1 MPSDAPRV
9 KLEATASHG
18 AEIVTYD
25 RYGEDRERVF
35 RDLVA
40 RRGLS
45 PIHPFDDPRVIAGQ
59 GTVALE
65 LIEDAGA
72 LDVLVAPVSGGG
84 LLSGCATA
92 AKALAPGIR
101 VIGVEPEA
109 ADDVAR
115 SLAAGE
121 RVSID
126 VPRTIAD
133 ALQVTS
139 PGELTFGIISELV
152 DEVVTV
158 SDEEIVAAMRACLEG
173 LGLVAEPSGAVA
185 LAAVLAGRIPPD
197 GRVGVVVTG
206 GNVDPERFER
216 LVGRPV
222 PDSRRG
228 SRCESL
234 AAGASADRHGS
245 PADLVEK
252 ARSALAARGE
262 GFQIS
267 ASCGAADLPAEA
279 QTAAEALRVVD
290 QRMYAEKAR
299 RSSRV
304 ARQTHDLLLRIVRE
318 REPEL
323 GQHADGVARDAARM
337 AQALA
342 LEPTSAT

>member
-1 MPSDAPRV
+1 MQRSCGAPATIVMPSDAPRV

-65 LIEDAGA
+65 LIEDAGT

-139 PGELTFGIISELV
+139 PGDLTFGIISELV

-158 SDEEIVAAMRACLEG
+158 SDEEIVAAMRACLEA

-197 GRVGVVVTG
+197 GRVGVIVTG

-222 PDSRRG
+222 P
-228 SRCESL
+228 EK
-234 AAGASADRHGS
+234 AGAA
-245 PADLVEK
+245 
-252 ARSALAARGE
+252 
-262 GFQIS
+262 
-267 ASCGAADLPAEA
+267 
-279 QTAAEALRVVD
+279 
-290 QRMYAEKAR
+290 
-299 RSSRV
+299 
-304 ARQTHDLLLRIVRE
+304 
-318 REPEL
+318 
-323 GQHADGVARDAARM
+323 
-337 AQALA
+337 
-342 LEPTSAT
+342 

>member
-1 MPSDAPRV
+1 MGRAAPLVADRPAGEGRGKLSLTIERIRAAAARLEGVALRTPVLPWPGAEDRVLIKPEALQRTGSFKFRGAFNAVAELDEGERDRGVAAVSSGNHGQAVALAAKLHGAPATIVMPSDAPRV

-18 AEIVTYD
+18 AEILTYD
-25 RYGEDRERVF
+25 RYGEDREGVF

-65 LIEDAGA
+65 LIEDAGT

-84 LLSGCATA
+84 LLSGCAMA

-222 PDSRRG
+222 PDS
-228 SRCESL
+228 
-234 AAGASADRHGS
+234 
-245 PADLVEK
+245 
-252 ARSALAARGE
+252 
-262 GFQIS
+262 
-267 ASCGAADLPAEA
+267 
-279 QTAAEALRVVD
+279 
-290 QRMYAEKAR
+290 
-299 RSSRV
+299 
-304 ARQTHDLLLRIVRE
+304 
-318 REPEL
+318 
-323 GQHADGVARDAARM
+323 
-337 AQALA
+337 
-342 LEPTSAT
+342 

>member
-1 MPSDAPRV
+1 MARRGGPHSGQARDAPADRVVQVSRRVQRGGRARPEGERDRGVAAVSSGNHAQAVALAAKLHGAPATIVMPSDAPRV

-65 LIEDAGA
+65 LIEDAGT

-158 SDEEIVAAMRACLEG
+158 SDEEIVAAMRACLEA
-173 LGLVAEPSGAVA
+173 LGLVAEPSGAGG
-185 LAAVLAGRIPPD
+185 AGRGPRRAIPPD
-197 GRVGVVVTG
+197 GRVGVIVTG

-222 PDSRRG
+222 P
-228 SRCESL
+228 EK
-234 AAGASADRHGS
+234 AGAA
-245 PADLVEK
+245 
-252 ARSALAARGE
+252 
-262 GFQIS
+262 
-267 ASCGAADLPAEA
+267 
-279 QTAAEALRVVD
+279 
-290 QRMYAEKAR
+290 
-299 RSSRV
+299 
-304 ARQTHDLLLRIVRE
+304 
-318 REPEL
+318 
-323 GQHADGVARDAARM
+323 
-337 AQALA
+337 
-342 LEPTSAT
+342 